1 MAEEKKVAVVVGTEG
16 VAGEKWFGHEVL
28 DCGEAAEMAKEQTHE
43 TWIKIKTPS

>member
-28 DCGEAAEMAKEQTHE
+28 DCGEAAEMVKEQTHE